1 MSIASQRNMEFTC
14 PKCGSHRWGTHGPTT
29 AGCHGKIFPS
39 LEFPNMFNDCDF
51 TWERSED
58 TKYFGPIKF
67 KFGDMVRTAATLK
80 RRDFTDDG
88 VKNRQ
93 CGIQGIVVATHD
105 SHGLCYDVRH
115 FGKIGCYDPDELTRV
130 PEQVRWVG
138 VL

>member
-1 MSIASQRNMEFTC
+1 MNDDQIENLSYIIHSDD
-14 PKCGSHRWGTHGPTT
+14 W
-29 AGCHGKIFPS
+29 PS
-39 LEFPNMFNDCDF
+39 VVLPLVK
-51 TWERSED
+51 R
-58 TKYFGPIKF
+58 
-67 KFGDMVRTAATLK
+67 GDHMDSTAATLK

-130 PEQVRWVG
+130 PEQVRWTG